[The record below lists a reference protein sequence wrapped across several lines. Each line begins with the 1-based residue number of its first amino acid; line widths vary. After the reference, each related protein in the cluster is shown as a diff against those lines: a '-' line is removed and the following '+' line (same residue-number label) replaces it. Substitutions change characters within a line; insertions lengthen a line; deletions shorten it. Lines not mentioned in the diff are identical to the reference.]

1 MALEIKPETLKFPC
15 AQRARRAK
23 AAATAGTGG
32 VGEGAVEGGDAGHA
46 RARTGSVGGGERQ
59 GRGRGGGAAM
69 GCALCPRGAS
79 DPTVP
84 ARGGNAGRA
93 GQRGRARALAA
104 DRAAA
109 VRGEAAGR
117 GSRAS
122 QPFARRRI
130 SPPPHTHTPGSPRRP
145 MPRDRAA
152 GLNPEMLAGGGASA
166 GVGAPPS
173 PVAANRL
180 EISPSL
186 TRAQPLPPPCPLPLA
201 RPLSATH
208 THPVPARSCAPAP
221 AVELRK
227 QIRCDLF
234 LRNAGS
240 TAVAFKVKT
249 TAPKKYCVRP
259 NIGIVAP
266 GATVEV
272 QVIMQSQKEQPA
284 DLAACRDKFLVQS
297 VETTAAEASQL
308 DASTFQKAEGKT
320 IGESKLRV
328 AYTTPAMPPTVSEE
342 GLASPMATPAGRAAA
357 NNGGGGA
364 TYDNDLDAATMNYKA
379 SQVRVR
385 ARRRRRRSRVRAR
398 EGGVGGRAGR
408 RADAPPCREPRE
420 HHSLAVPHSP
430 PFPSQ
435 AEVSRMQREISDY
448 KLQVSELKSKAA
460 AGQDVAGKPSGFS
473 MLHLLLTA
481 IICFLIG
488 RFM

>member
-1 MALEIKPETLKFPC
+1 MALEIKPETLKFP
-15 AQRARRAK
+15 
-23 AAATAGTGG
+23 
-32 VGEGAVEGGDAGHA
+32 
-46 RARTGSVGGGERQ
+46 
-59 GRGRGGGAAM
+59 
-69 GCALCPRGAS
+69 
-79 DPTVP
+79 
-84 ARGGNAGRA
+84 
-93 GQRGRARALAA
+93 
-104 DRAAA
+104 
-109 VRGEAAGR
+109 
-117 GSRAS
+117 
-122 QPFARRRI
+122 F
-130 SPPPHTHTPGSPRRP
+130 
-145 MPRDRAA
+145 
-152 GLNPEMLAGGGASA
+152 
-166 GVGAPPS
+166 
-173 PVAANRL
+173 
-180 EISPSL
+180 
-186 TRAQPLPPPCPLPLA
+186 
-201 RPLSATH
+201 
-208 THPVPARSCAPAP
+208 
-221 AVELRK
+221 ELRK

-272 QVIMQSQKEQPA
+272 HVIMQSQKEQPA

-379 SQVRVR
+379 SQ
-385 ARRRRRRSRVRAR
+385 
-398 EGGVGGRAGR
+398 
-408 RADAPPCREPRE
+408 
-420 HHSLAVPHSP
+420 
-430 PFPSQ
+430 

-460 AGQDVAGKPSGFS
+460 A
-473 MLHLLLTA
+473 
-481 IICFLIG
+481 
-488 RFM
+488 R

>member
-1 MALEIKPETLKFPC
+1 M
-15 AQRARRAK
+15 
-23 AAATAGTGG
+23 
-32 VGEGAVEGGDAGHA
+32 
-46 RARTGSVGGGERQ
+46 
-59 GRGRGGGAAM
+59 
-69 GCALCPRGAS
+69 
-79 DPTVP
+79 
-84 ARGGNAGRA
+84 
-93 GQRGRARALAA
+93 
-104 DRAAA
+104 
-109 VRGEAAGR
+109 
-117 GSRAS
+117 
-122 QPFARRRI
+122 
-130 SPPPHTHTPGSPRRP
+130 
-145 MPRDRAA
+145 
-152 GLNPEMLAGGGASA
+152 
-166 GVGAPPS
+166 
-173 PVAANRL
+173 
-180 EISPSL
+180 
-186 TRAQPLPPPCPLPLA
+186 
-201 RPLSATH
+201 
-208 THPVPARSCAPAP
+208 
-221 AVELRK
+221 
-227 QIRCDLF
+227 
-234 LRNAGS
+234 
-240 TAVAFKVKT
+240 KT

-408 RADAPPCREPRE
+408 RADAPPCPEPRG
-420 HHSLAVPHSP
+420 HHSLAVPLLSPLLRVPLSP

>member
-1 MALEIKPETLKFPC
+1 MGAVKEVEAALEQL
-15 AQRARRAK
+15 ALQRLDLCHLRAYRRVVSGESTEVLLDLRG
-23 AAATAGTGG
+23 AAAI
-32 VGEGAVEGGDAGHA
+32 EQILQLDHH
-46 RARTGSVGGGERQ
+46 Q
-59 GRGRGGGAAM
+59 LHQGGASIRT
-69 GCALCPRGAS
+69 LRILQILFDLRIEPRSESGLESVAQI
-79 DPTVP
+79 VIRKGFV
-84 ARGGNAGRA
+84 AWR
-93 GQRGRARALAA
+93 L
-104 DRAAA
+104 
-109 VRGEAAGR
+109 
-117 GSRAS
+117 
-122 QPFARRRI
+122 PFERFVNHVDLERRQ
-130 SPPPHTHTPGSPRRP
+130 
-145 MPRDRAA
+145 PRDRAA

-186 TRAQPLPPPCPLPLA
+186 TRAQPLPPPSPPPLA
-201 RPLSATH
+201 RPLSPTH

-408 RADAPPCREPRE
+408 RADAPPC
-420 HHSLAVPHSP
+420 HANTTHSP
-430 PFPSQ
+430 SPSLPPFSASPS
-435 AEVSRMQREISDY
+435 
-448 KLQVSELKSKAA
+448 LP
-460 AGQDVAGKPSGFS
+460 PSPRR
-473 MLHLLLTA
+473 L
-481 IICFLIG
+481 
-488 RFM
+488 R

>member
-1 MALEIKPETLKFPC
+1 MALEIKPETLKFP
-15 AQRARRAK
+15 
-23 AAATAGTGG
+23 
-32 VGEGAVEGGDAGHA
+32 
-46 RARTGSVGGGERQ
+46 
-59 GRGRGGGAAM
+59 
-69 GCALCPRGAS
+69 
-79 DPTVP
+79 
-84 ARGGNAGRA
+84 
-93 GQRGRARALAA
+93 
-104 DRAAA
+104 
-109 VRGEAAGR
+109 
-117 GSRAS
+117 
-122 QPFARRRI
+122 F
-130 SPPPHTHTPGSPRRP
+130 
-145 MPRDRAA
+145 
-152 GLNPEMLAGGGASA
+152 
-166 GVGAPPS
+166 
-173 PVAANRL
+173 
-180 EISPSL
+180 
-186 TRAQPLPPPCPLPLA
+186 
-201 RPLSATH
+201 
-208 THPVPARSCAPAP
+208 
-221 AVELRK
+221 ELRK

-379 SQVRVR
+379 SQ
-385 ARRRRRRSRVRAR
+385 
-398 EGGVGGRAGR
+398 
-408 RADAPPCREPRE
+408 
-420 HHSLAVPHSP
+420 
-430 PFPSQ
+430 